1 MKKIITLLLLF
12 FSIINGYSQ
21 KHEDLFVEAFKSNDT
36 VKIKEVLANWKN
48 VSPDDPH
55 LYMAFFQVYLSKE
68 LKKLMLRVYL
78 KKEILDIDESITYDE
93 IDSNLKKSPREKLN
107 LAIANLN
114 EGIRRNPDNLDIR
127 FAKLEVLRN
136 LRIWSNLTKELLSMV
151 EHSKVN
157 NNTWD
162 WSSKKIKKSSGEFF
176 FIVLED
182 YQRTLGDFDRTED
195 VKAISE
201 ALRKQYPKNVRNLVM
216 LAFTY
221 KSEGDNKKALSCFHK
236 AHKHAPEDC
245 VVLSNIALIYKETG
259 DKPKAL
265 KYYNKILKY
274 GDKKH
279 TVKAKKEIEELNK
292 K

>member
-48 VSPDDPH
+48 SSPDDTH
-55 LYMAFFQVYLSKE
+55 LYLAFFQVYLSKE

-114 EGIRRNPDNLDIR
+114 EGIKRNPDNLDIR

-201 ALRKQYPKNVRNLVM
+201 SLRKLYPKNVRNLVM
-216 LAFTY
+216 LAFVY
-221 KSEGDNKKALSCFHK
+221 KSEGDNKKALKCLHN